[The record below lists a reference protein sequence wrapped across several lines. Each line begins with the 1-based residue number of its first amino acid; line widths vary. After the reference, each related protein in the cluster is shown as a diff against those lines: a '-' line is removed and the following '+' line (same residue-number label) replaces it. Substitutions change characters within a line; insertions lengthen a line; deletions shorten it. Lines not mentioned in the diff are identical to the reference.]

1 MKREITRTTQCFIY
15 GAFLEWNNPYT
26 CSFNRWIHNTVP
38 RQVLPSIKMS
48 ETGELTTLLSLVS
61 PIKTF
66 GSHAA
71 EALDDF

>member
-1 MKREITRTTQCFIY
+1 MKHEITRTTQCFIC
-15 GAFLEWNNPYT
+15 GALLEWNNPYT
-26 CSFNRWIHNTVP
+26 FSFSRQIHNTVQ
-38 RQVLPSIKMS
+38 RHVLPSTKMS
-48 ETGELTTLLSLVS
+48 EMGELTTLLSLAS